1 MPDGSCAGVGVQVVL
16 ETERLVL
23 RRLTRGDV
31 DRLVELD
38 ADPAVMR
45 FLTGG
50 KPTPRAVIEEEL
62 LPALLAEYERFPGL
76 GRWAAINRATEDFE
90 GWFALAVPNG
100 GDGRVVELGYRLRSQ
115 SWGIGLATEGAAALV
130 EHAFARLGVQRV
142 FAETMAVNAASRRVM
157 EKAGLRFVRVF
168 HLQWDDP
175 IEGTEQGE
183 VEYALE
189 LDQWQAKAVTAGA

>member
-1 MPDGSCAGVGVQVVL
+1 MQVVL

>member
-1 MPDGSCAGVGVQVVL
+1 VQVVL